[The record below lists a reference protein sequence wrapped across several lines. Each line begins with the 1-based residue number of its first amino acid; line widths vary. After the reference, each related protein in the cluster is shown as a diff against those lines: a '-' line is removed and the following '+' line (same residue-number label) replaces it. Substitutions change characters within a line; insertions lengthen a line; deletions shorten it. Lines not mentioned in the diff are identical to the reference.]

1 MSSILI
7 SGTLEPQ
14 TSLSFLLTRALPPST
29 MAHMTPQEEASD
41 DIKAVLIPIVLTFSV
56 LLLTMWVMGWGGE
69 FSEDFWQ
76 FSLPRSLPER
86 LN

>member
-1 MSSILI
+1 
-7 SGTLEPQ
+7 
-14 TSLSFLLTRALPPST
+14 
-29 MAHMTPQEEASD
+29 MTPQEELQD
-41 DIKAVLIPIVLTFSV
+41 DIEGVLIPIVLTFSV

>member
-1 MSSILI
+1 MGILGL
-7 SGTLEPQ
+7 SL
-14 TSLSFLLTRALPPST
+14 TSAPLHST
-29 MAHMTPQEEASD
+29 MAHMTPQEELQD
-41 DIKAVLIPIVLTFSV
+41 DIEGVLIPIVLTFSV